1 MKYDIYINSYIGW
14 PFSAEYVRQEL
25 KAAGDGPVNVYISS
39 LGGSVADALQIR
51 QMFTDHGDVTVYLHG
66 LVASAATII
75 AMGARRVVMGS
86 FAMLMIHRCSNWVE
100 GWEPMNA
107 DEIAD
112 FIKRLGTQKEELETF
127 DRTVASIYAARC
139 KRKVEDIVK
148 WMIEARWLTARECM
162 ERGLVDMTTEED
174 QQPEITDAFRGQIVA
189 CGLPVPVTAQKEDAN
204 EARGLLAKIKA
215 LFDRT
220 AGTPQNSDT
229 GALETQETH
238 ETQNQTQTIN
248 TAKTMS
254 KTYKHIMNA
263 LKAQELEE
271 KDGHVTMNAEQLGA
285 IDGHIADLD
294 KKVTELEA
302 QVKALKEADGAETD
316 HVEDNA
322 GGEQLIN
329 YAAQAREDY
338 KKLRNI

>member
-1 MKYDIYINSYIGW
+1 MKYQIYINSYIGW

-25 KAAGDGPVNVYISS
+25 KAAGDGPVDVYISS

-51 QMFTDHGDVTVYLHG
+51 QMFADHGQVTVYMHG

-107 DEIAD
+107 DEIAE
-112 FIKRLGTQKEELETF
+112 FIRKLGTQKEELETF

-139 KRKVEDIVK
+139 KRKVDDIVK
-148 WMIEARWLTARECM
+148 WMSEARWLTAGECM

-189 CGLPVPVTAQKEDAN
+189 CGLPVPSVGKKGDEGES
-204 EARGLLAKIKA
+204 EARGLLAAIKA
-215 LFDRT
+215 LFNRHDKD
-220 AGTPQNSDT
+220 AGATEIT
-229 GALETQETH
+229 LKH
-238 ETQNQTQTIN
+238 QTTN
-248 TAKTMS
+248 TDLTMN
-254 KTYKHIMNA
+254 KTYKNIMNCLKAEGLEEQNGKVSFTAEQMNA
-263 LKAQELEE
+263 LDSHLS
-271 KDGHVTMNAEQLGA
+271 
-285 IDGHIADLD
+285 DLAT
-294 KKVTELEA
+294 KVNDLEA
-302 QVKALKEADGAETD
+302 QVKALKDADGDETD
-316 HVEDNA
+316 KVEDQTDDNT
-322 GGEQLIN
+322 LN

-338 KKLRNI
+338 KKLKNIC